1 MELTIEQALQQSIAA
16 HKEGKLQEAE
26 RLYKYILQAQPNHPH
41 ANHNLGLIA
50 IAMHQSAVALPLFKT
65 ALSSNSSIEQFWLS
79 YIEALITERQY
90 KDAKRALKK
99 GEEKGVAKDKI
110 NTLTQKLVSAQTVD
124 VTILAPSQTELKS
137 LINYYQ
143 NRQYGDAEK
152 LAVLLTKQFPDNSF
166 CWKILGSIFKAL
178 GKMSDAL
185 TAAKKAIELD
195 IHDNQAYLSLGLILE
210 ELGSFE
216 EAKVSYEKALLL
228 KADDS
233 AAHYGLGN
241 VLRSLLK
248 LEESTASYRKAIVL
262 KPDYVEA
269 YSNLGITL
277 SALGRLDEAEAI
289 YKKALIIN
297 PGYAEAH
304 SNLGNTLKDLG
315 RLEEAEVSYRK
326 AIVLSPNFADAH
338 NNLAI
343 TLKEL
348 GKLEEAE
355 ATYNQSLVHKPDV
368 AQTHYNLGNT
378 LRQLG
383 KLEMAQASYRQS
395 ITLSPDYAIAH
406 LFLGLTLNDLGR
418 LKESEVSYR
427 QAIKCKP
434 DYAEAHCYLA
444 GTLKE
449 QGKAEAA
456 QVSYRRAITLRPD
469 LPEAHYNLGL
479 LLLEDRKYDIAME
492 QFELVDT
499 PLGKIYAIK
508 CSFMQDK
515 ETIFYEKYDLLVN
528 QGEKNA
534 VIGSLALR
542 SEIKYGV
549 KKANPFCND
558 PLKYVVK
565 TDLYKHYD
573 FESHFIKTA
582 KNILTNNL
590 VAYKA
595 QGLLTNGNQ
604 TAGNIFNLGQ
614 VIGTKI
620 ESIILTEIE
629 KYRDHFKESEEGFMK
644 DWPEDYKLYGWLV
657 HMKSGGKLA
666 PHIHETGWI
675 SGSIYINVPP
685 KSKVNGGNLVLSLSD
700 QEHAL
705 EVEESQQSI
714 IDVVTGSL
722 CLFPSSLHHYTV
734 PFEEKENRIVLAFDV
749 IPSKY
754 FNTVDHPVVISENY
768 SL

>member
-1 MELTIEQALQQSIAA
+1 MELTIEQALQQVVAA

-26 RLYKYILQAQPNHPH
+26 RLYRAILQSQPLHPD

-50 IAMHQSAVALPLFKT
+50 VSVNKADVALPLFKT
-65 ALSSNSSIEQFWLS
+65 ALEANQKIEQFWLS
-79 YIEALITERQY
+79 YIEALIAEKQF

-99 GEEKGVAKDKI
+99 CGKKGVAKDKI
-110 NTLTQKLVSAQTVD
+110 NTLTQKLVSAQAGD
-124 VTILAPSQTELKS
+124 VTILTPSQTELKS

-178 GKMSDAL
+178 GKMPDAL

-195 IHDNQAYLSLGLILE
+195 VHDNQAYLSLGLILE
-210 ELGSFE
+210 ELGRFE
-216 EAKVSYEKALLL
+216 EAKVCYKKALLI
-228 KADDS
+228 KPDDS

-241 VLRSLLK
+241 VLRSLVK

-269 YSNLGITL
+269 YSNLGVAL
-277 SALGRLDEAEAI
+277 SELGRLEEAEAV
-289 YKKALIIN
+289 YKKAIIVN
-297 PGYAEAH
+297 PGYVEAH
-304 SNLGNTLKDLG
+304 SNLGNTLRELG
-315 RLEEAEVSYRK
+315 KLEEAEASYRR

-338 NNLAI
+338 NNLAV

-355 ATYNQSLVHKPDV
+355 ASYNQSLFHKPGV

-383 KLEMAQASYRQS
+383 KLEMARASYKQS
-395 ITLSPDYAIAH
+395 TTLSPDYAIAH
-406 LFLGLTLNDLGR
+406 LFLGITLNDLGR

-469 LPEAHYNLGL
+469 FPEAHYNLGL
-479 LLLEDRKYDIAME
+479 LLLEDRQYDIAME
-492 QFELVDT
+492 QFEIVDT

-515 ETIFYEKYDLLVN
+515 ETIFYEKFDLLVN
-528 QGEKNA
+528 QGERNA
-534 VIGSLALR
+534 VLGSLALC

-549 KKANPFCND
+549 KKANPFCSE

-573 FESHFIKTA
+573 FESLFIKTA
-582 KNILTNNL
+582 KNILANNL

-604 TAGNIFNLGQ
+604 TAGNIFNLGK

-629 KYRDHFKESEEGFMK
+629 KYRDHFKESEEGFIK
-644 DWPEDYKLYGWLV
+644 NWPEDYKLYGWLV
-657 HMKSGGKLA
+657 HMQSGGKLA

-675 SGSIYINVPP
+675 SGSVYINVPP

-700 QEHAL
+700 QEHAI
-705 EVEESQQSI
+705 EMKESQQSI

-734 PFEEKENRIVLAFDV
+734 PFEEKEERIVLAFDV
-749 IPSKY
+749 IPK
-754 FNTVDHPVVISENY
+754 
-768 SL
+768 

>member
-1 MELTIEQALQQSIAA
+1 MELTIEQALQQVVAA

-26 RLYKYILQAQPNHPH
+26 RLYRAILQSQPLHPD

-50 IAMHQSAVALPLFKT
+50 VSVNKADVALPLFKT
-65 ALSSNSSIEQFWLS
+65 ALEANQKIEQFWLS
-79 YIEALITERQY
+79 YIEALIAEKQF

-99 GEEKGVAKDKI
+99 CGKKGVAKDKI
-110 NTLTQKLVSAQTVD
+110 NTLTQKLVSAQAGD
-124 VTILAPSQTELKS
+124 VTILTPSQTELKS

-178 GKMSDAL
+178 GKMPDAL

-195 IHDNQAYLSLGLILE
+195 VHDNQAYLSLGLILE
-210 ELGSFE
+210 ELGRFE
-216 EAKVSYEKALLL
+216 EAKVCYKKALLI
-228 KADDS
+228 KPDDS

-241 VLRSLLK
+241 VLRSLVK

-269 YSNLGITL
+269 YSNLGVAL
-277 SALGRLDEAEAI
+277 SELGRLEEAEAV
-289 YKKALIIN
+289 YKKAIIVN
-297 PGYAEAH
+297 PGYVEAH
-304 SNLGNTLKDLG
+304 SNLGNTLRELG
-315 RLEEAEVSYRK
+315 KLEEAEASYRK

-338 NNLAI
+338 NNLAV

-355 ATYNQSLVHKPDV
+355 ASYNQSLFHKPGV

-383 KLEMAQASYRQS
+383 KLEMARASYKQS
-395 ITLSPDYAIAH
+395 TTLSPDYAIAH
-406 LFLGLTLNDLGR
+406 LFLGITLNDLGR

-469 LPEAHYNLGL
+469 FPEAHYNLGL
-479 LLLEDRKYDIAME
+479 LLLEDRQYDIAME
-492 QFELVDT
+492 QFEIVDT

-515 ETIFYEKYDLLVN
+515 ETIFYEKFDLLVN
-528 QGEKNA
+528 QGERNA
-534 VIGSLALR
+534 VLGSLALC

-549 KKANPFCND
+549 KKANPFCSE

-573 FESHFIKTA
+573 FESLFIKTA
-582 KNILTNNL
+582 KNILANNL

-604 TAGNIFNLGQ
+604 TAGNIFNLGK

-629 KYRDHFKESEEGFMK
+629 KYRDHFKESEEGFIK
-644 DWPEDYKLYGWLV
+644 NWPEDYKLYGWLV
-657 HMKSGGKLA
+657 HMQSGGKLA

-675 SGSIYINVPP
+675 SGSVYINVPP

-700 QEHAL
+700 QEHAI
-705 EVEESQQSI
+705 EMKESQQSI

-749 IPSKY
+749 VPSKY
-754 FNTVDHPVVISENY
+754 FTTVDYPVP
-768 SL
+768 LA